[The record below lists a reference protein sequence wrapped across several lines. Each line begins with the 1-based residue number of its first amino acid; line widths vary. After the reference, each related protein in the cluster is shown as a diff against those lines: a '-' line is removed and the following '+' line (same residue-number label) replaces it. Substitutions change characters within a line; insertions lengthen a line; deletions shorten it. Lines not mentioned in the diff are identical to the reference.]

1 MKLESLV
8 YGIAGIVFGLMV
20 GWIIGAQQASGT
32 RAPAAAPQAQ
42 APASTPTPAGSGTG
56 QAPPLLDETR
66 VRTLQGAAEQRPQDA
81 IVRIELGNLYFD
93 AERYTDAIRWYEQA
107 LKIDP
112 KNVNAST
119 DLGVAYYYTN
129 QADRA
134 LQQFDHSLSVDPR
147 HTKTLLNA
155 GIVRAFGKQDLEGAA
170 KAWEQ
175 VIALAPDTPEGRAA
189 RQALDGMRSA
199 HPEVGGGAAA
209 GAATKGTE

>member
-20 GWIIGAQQASGT
+20 GWIIGAQQATGA
-32 RAPAAAPQAQ
+32 RAPVAQQQ
-42 APASTPTPAGSGTG
+42 APAPTPTPAGSGTG
-56 QAPPLLDETR
+56 QAPPVLDETR

-81 IVRIELGNLYFD
+81 VVRVELGNLYFD
-93 AERYTDAIRWYEQA
+93 AERFTDAIRWYEQA

-129 QADRA
+129 QPDKA
-134 LQQFDHSLSVDPR
+134 LQQFDYSLSVDPK

-170 KAWEQ
+170 QAWQQ
-175 VIALAPDTPEGRAA
+175 VIALAPDSPEGRAA
-189 RQALDGMRSA
+189 KQALDGMRSA
-199 HPEVGGGAAA
+199 HPEAGGAAA
-209 GAATKGTE
+209 GTATKGTE